1 VFVELVRALG
11 HREAEQRVLR
21 YAIGGLKQTP
31 NQPTFT
37 QARDGILLAV
47 AALEPSELPLV
58 KRAFAKRGMGANAVS
73 PPASS
78 TSLTG
83 VVEDFNP

>member
-1 VFVELVRALG
+1 
-11 HREAEQRVLR
+11 
-21 YAIGGLKQTP
+21 
-31 NQPTFT
+31 
-37 QARDGILLAV
+37 V